1 MNDVHKKSEIISKK
15 IESILFF
22 LGDFVKLK
30 DLSLILE
37 IEESEVLEALK
48 VLENKLEDRGLTLL
62 SFENSFSL
70 GTLPDFS
77 DIIEKVTKSEFERD
91 LSTASLETL
100 SVVLYKAPVTKKEIE
115 YIRGVNCSFSIRNL
129 LIRGLIERKSS
140 KLDDRIFLYSP
151 TSDLLKYLG
160 ISKIEDAPDFME
172 VKRIIEKNISEN
184 KE

>member
-62 SFENSFSL
+62 SFDSL
-70 GTLPDFS
+70 LQTTES
-77 DIIEKVTKSEFERD
+77 
-91 LSTASLETL
+91 
-100 SVVLYKAPVTKKEIE
+100 
-115 YIRGVNCSFSIRNL
+115 
-129 LIRGLIERKSS
+129 
-140 KLDDRIFLYSP
+140 
-151 TSDLLKYLG
+151 
-160 ISKIEDAPDFME
+160 
-172 VKRIIEKNISEN
+172 
-184 KE
+184 

>member
-1 MNDVHKKSEIISKK
+1 MKDKKLQTLSKQ
-15 IESILFF
+15 IEATLFYI
-22 LGDFVKLK
+22 GDFVKLK
-30 DLSLILE
+30 DLSSILE
-37 IEESEVLEALK
+37 TPESDILEALSI
-48 VLENKLEDRGLTLL
+48 LENDLKDRGLTLL

-70 GTLPDFS
+70 GTLPEYS
-77 DIIEKVTKSEFERD
+77 DIIEKITKSEFEKD
-91 LSTASLETL
+91 LSQASLETL

-140 KLDDRIFLYSP
+140 KLDDRIFLYNP

-160 ISKIEDAPDFME
+160 ISKIEDAPDFLE
-172 VKRIIEKNISEN
+172 IKKIIEKNIIED